1 MSLFTFLLALDL
13 NAEKPTITENGE
25 GISLVNAWHPE
36 IEYDIAVKNDVKLP
50 KGRRSLVI
58 TGPNTGGKTVIL
70 KATGL
75 LVLMALSG
83 LFITADSASVI
94 PVMRVFADIGDEQ
107 SIAQSLSTFSAHLKA
122 LKKITE
128 TTDRKSVV

>member
-1 MSLFTFLLALDL
+1 MACGGIRNILKAITADIGANSDVILNNQELLSKLDFFMAKGRLALDL

-75 LVLMALSG
+75 LVLMA
-83 LFITADSASVI
+83 
-94 PVMRVFADIGDEQ
+94 E
-107 SIAQSLSTFSAHLKA
+107 KA
-122 LKKITE
+122 AW
-128 TTDRKSVV
+128 SSCC